1 MSSSFKGEND
11 NFHAEARVFGPSR
24 SSLLRP
30 VLVVLC
36 AWILV
41 VIALRLIGRSDSTFG
56 QVAIA
61 CMLLALTLTGAN
73 AILRLWTVGVRFEPQ
88 GVVLRRGFPKWRPV
102 VVPWHDIADVNV
114 TGYGLLRRRSLVVE
128 DADGRHTEVRD
139 VAAPEKAASL
149 IRDRMGQFQGVAAL
163 LGGLSALGRTGRG

>member
-30 VLVVLC
+30 VLVALF
-36 AWILV
+36 AWIV
-41 VIALRLIGRSDSTFG
+41 VFLALRLIGLSDTTFG
-56 QVAIA
+56 HIAIA

-88 GVVLRRGFPKWRPV
+88 GVVLRPGFPRWQPV
-102 VVPWHDIADVNV
+102 VVPWHDIAAVSV
-114 TGYGLLRRRSLVVE
+114 SGCGVLRRRGLVVE

-139 VAAPEKAASL
+139 LTTPDKAASI

>member
-11 NFHAEARVFGPSR
+11 NLHAEARVFGPSR

-36 AWILV
+36 GWIV
-41 VIALRLIGRSDSTFG
+41 VVLALRLMGRSDSTFG
-56 QVAIA
+56 QVAVA

-73 AILRLWTVGVRFEPQ
+73 AILRLWTVAVQFEPQ
-88 GVVLRRGFPKWRPV
+88 GVVLRRGFPRWQPV
-102 VVPWHDIADVNV
+102 VVPWHDIAAVSV
-114 TGYGLLRRRSLVVE
+114 SSYGLLRRRGLVVE

-139 VAAPEKAASL
+139 VATPDKAASI

-163 LGGLSALGRTGRG
+163 LGGLSAIGRTGRG